1 MSWTL
6 TPERGGSG
14 KTGRRKEGVTSK
26 IGIGTE
32 QGWREAGER
41 QNFPEKTGVSEDP
54 KFGELVQ
61 DCSANILDFLG
72 IFWGP
77 RDLSRW
83 GEECSVGGI

>member
-1 MSWTL
+1 M
-6 TPERGGSG
+6 
-14 KTGRRKEGVTSK
+14 TSK

>member
-1 MSWTL
+1 M
-6 TPERGGSG
+6 PGE
-14 KTGRRKEGVTSK
+14 TGRRKEGVTSK

-61 DCSANILDFLG
+61 DCPANILDFLG
-72 IFWGP
+72 IFLGP
-77 RDLSRW
+77 RDPCRW

>member
-1 MSWTL
+1 M
-6 TPERGGSG
+6 
-14 KTGRRKEGVTSK
+14 TSK

-41 QNFPEKTGVSEDP
+41 QNFPEKTGLSEDP
-54 KFGELVQ
+54 KFGVLVQ
-61 DCSANILDFLG
+61 DRPANILDFFG

-77 RDLSRW
+77 RDPSRW